1 MRPAHIRN
9 TCILVCAVLSV
20 AACSTTRRL
29 GSDEVLYTGV
39 KKIRIEP
46 DSGVVL
52 SAAAESAVKEPLS
65 VAPNN
70 PLYSPYIRTPLPIG
84 LWAYNYLY
92 TPRQKGFKYWLFKR
106 LAKQPVLISKV
117 QPRLRTKVAEQVLE
131 NYGYFGSHAAD
142 SLLYRK
148 HGRKA
153 KVYYTLGIAPP
164 WHYSKIAYPEVDSG
178 MEHLMDSLRATS
190 LLRVGA
196 QYNMDSLTLERK
208 RISQLLRN
216 RGYYYFRPEYLEYLA
231 DTTSG
236 LRQVDLRLNLKPN
249 LPEVALKPY
258 RVGGITVRLT
268 NIKPGPTDTLRLPN
282 ATVIA
287 QRPMKIRPRILSG
300 ALTLRSGQL
309 FTVDAQN
316 RTQTDLNKLGI
327 FRSVNL
333 SVTPLDSLRGS
344 DTLDVAI
351 DAQFDYPLEAALETD
366 VTSKSNSFIG
376 PGITFKVSNNNLFR
390 GGEILSLR
398 LNGNYEWE
406 TGNKNSG
413 GAKTSLL
420 NSYEFGLNATLNV
433 QRLLLPRF
441 ITKGS
446 RYPSSTS
453 FQLGVDLMNRPKFF
467 QLISFSGSI
476 GYNFQ
481 TSPYSY
487 HSLSLL
493 KLSYNNLLHTTESFD
508 QTMDENPAIALS
520 FRDQF
525 IPAMSYSYTYD
536 RTYRRNRFFWQNTV
550 TSAGNLLYAIW
561 EACGQHGTKRLF
573 NNQFSQFIKDV
584 NEVKFYQKLG
594 DKNNWLAY
602 RFLVGAGYAYGN
614 SSVMPY
620 SEQFY
625 IGGANSIRAFTIRS
639 IGPGSYHPAQND
651 RNSYLDQTGDFKLEA
666 NVEFRFGIMGR
677 LGGAVFLDAG
687 NIWLL
692 KNDPNRPGGVLKW
705 RGFFNEIALGTGFGL
720 RYDISYLVLRA
731 DLGIA
736 LHTPY
741 PNPDKPGYYN
751 ISKFK
756 DGLGFHVAIGYP
768 F

>member
-268 NIKPGPTDTLRLPN
+268 NIKPGPTDTLRLRN

-287 QRPMKIRPRILSG
+287 QKPMKIRPRILSG

-390 GGEILSLR
+390 GGEVLALK
-398 LNGNYEWE
+398 LNGSYEWQ
-406 TGNKNSG
+406 TGKSSS
-413 GAKTSLL
+413 SLM
-420 NSYEFGLNATLNV
+420 NSYELG
-433 QRLLLPRF
+433 
-441 ITKGS
+441 I
-446 RYPSSTS
+446 STS
-453 FQLGVDLMNRPKFF
+453 LIFPRVVFPRMGDREYDFPATTTFRLYADQMNRAKYYKLLAFGGNVTYDFQPK
-467 QLISFSGSI
+467 STSRHSI
-476 GYNFQ
+476 TPFRLTFNVLRNP
-481 TSPYSY
+481 TAA
-487 HSLSLL
+487 
-493 KLSYNNLLHTTESFD
+493 FD
-508 QTMDENPAIALS
+508 TLRAENPALYVS
-520 FRDQF
+520 LRDQF
-525 IPAMSYSYTYD
+525 IPAMEYTYTYD
-536 RTYRRNRFFWQNTV
+536 NASVRGKRNPIWWQTTV
-550 TSAGNLLYAIW
+550 ASAGNLTSAVYRIFGKPFS
-561 EACGQHGTKRLF
+561 EEGKKLF
-573 NNQFSQFIKDV
+573 GVPFAQFL
-584 NEVKFYQKLG
+584 KLNSEFRYHYRI
-594 DKNNWLAY
+594 DKNQMIAS
-602 RFLVGAGYAYGN
+602 RIAGGVIWSYGN
-614 SSVMPY
+614 ATTAPY
-620 SEQFY
+620 TEQFY
-625 IGGANSIRAFTIRS
+625 IGGANSVRAFSARS
-639 IGPGSYHPAQND
+639 IGPGGYPPETD
-651 RNSYLDQTGDFKLEA
+651 RKYTYINHVGDIRIEA
-666 NVEFRFGIMGR
+666 NIEYRFRMIAD
-677 LGGAVFLDAG
+677 LHGAVFLDAG
-687 NIWLL
+687 NVWLMRKDENRPNGEFTL
-692 KNDPNRPGGVLKW
+692 KNFPKQ
-705 RGFFNEIALGTGFGL
+705 IALGTGFGL
-720 RYDISYLVLRA
+720 RYDLDFLVFRL
-731 DLGIA
+731 DLGIG
-736 LHTPY
+736 LHDPY
-741 PNPDKPGYYN
+741 DTGKSGYYN
-751 ISKFK
+751 IPKFK
-756 DGLGFHVAIGYP
+756 DSMALHFAIGYP